1 MSDPSTSIQTS
12 ASAIPGPSTP
22 PGSSASKSALM
33 IVFLVVFIDLLG
45 FGIVIPLLSRYGERY
60 VNTLIEGGKKA
71 PLGGAILGLLMASF
85 SAMQFFFA
93 PVWGRISDRVGRRP
107 ILLIGLVGSVFFY
120 LLFGYASDLPA
131 ERDWAP
137 LALAL
142 LFVSRIGAGV
152 AGATIATAQ
161 AVIADCT
168 TPQRRKH
175 GMALIGAAFGIGFTF
190 GPLVGFAS
198 LYLFPAH
205 YGVIGYSAAALSLL
219 ALVLGILLLPET
231 RRFDAAPPLQR
242 RWFDSRA
249 MSNVLRSPVLAP
261 IVLIF
266 FLATLGF
273 GGFEPTLA
281 LLIEDVLHLS
291 ERNSFLMFAYVGFV
305 LVMTQGFLYRR
316 LANRLSEVTFMAMGI
331 SLMALG
337 LLLLGGVTW
346 MGYEKTLSVAE
357 TPSSVDLVLLVWM
370 LVSMTLAVVGFA
382 FLTPSAQALISRR
395 SDPDKQGEILGVNQS
410 AASLAHP
417 RADLRLGPVQTH
429 PQSPA
434 ALRLRRRVAVRH
446 AASLAAHP
454 PRRRTPVGSSVTIR
468 DRQPGKRYRL
478 LGEIGRMRDGKT
490 LRRAG
495 KKRRHPLSCG
505 WKQRSVFHPFVA
517 EASLYAEQPAG
528 RQPVGSEV

>member
-1 MSDPSTSIQTS
+1 MPDPSIETSPS
-12 ASAIPGPSTP
+12 AFPHTPAPPSNPG
-22 PGSSASKSALM
+22 AKSALM

-45 FGIVIPLLSRYGERY
+45 FGIVIPLLSIYGDKY
-60 VNTLIEGGKKA
+60 VSPLIGSKEGLLHGV
-71 PLGGAILGLLMASF
+71 ILGVLMASF

-93 PVWGRISDRVGRRP
+93 PVWGRLSDRVGRRP
-107 ILLIGLVGSVFFY
+107 ILLIGLVGSVLFY

-131 ERDWAP
+131 EREWAG

-168 TPQRRKH
+168 TPERRKH

-198 LYLFPAH
+198 LSGVRNH
-205 YGVIGYSAAALSLL
+205 DGVIGYSAALLSFGALI
-219 ALVLGILLLPET
+219 LGLILSPET
-231 RRFDAAPPLQR
+231 RRFGTAPPLQR
-242 RWFDSRA
+242 KWFDWGATRK
-249 MSNVLRSPVLAP
+249 VLTSPMLGP

-281 LLIEDVLHLS
+281 LLIKDALGMEKRDT
-291 ERNSFLMFAYVGFV
+291 FLMFAYVGFV
-305 LVMTQGFLYRR
+305 LVMTQGVLYRR

-346 MGYEKTLSVAE
+346 MAAD
-357 TPSSVDLVLLVWM
+357 PSTTWGMKLGGM

-395 SDPDKQGEILGVNQS
+395 GDPEKQGEILGVNQS
-410 AASLAHP
+410 ASALA
-417 RADLRLGPVQTH
+417 RILGPIFGVGLYFLPPKH
-429 PQSPA
+429 LLPYIFGA
-434 ALRLRRRVAVRH
+434 ALLVVMLPLLPRIRRSDAV
-446 AASLAAHP
+446 
-454 PRRRTPVGSSVTIR
+454 
-468 DRQPGKRYRL
+468 K
-478 LGEIGRMRDGKT
+478 
-490 LRRAG
+490 
-495 KKRRHPLSCG
+495 
-505 WKQRSVFHPFVA
+505 
-517 EASLYAEQPAG
+517 
-528 RQPVGSEV
+528 